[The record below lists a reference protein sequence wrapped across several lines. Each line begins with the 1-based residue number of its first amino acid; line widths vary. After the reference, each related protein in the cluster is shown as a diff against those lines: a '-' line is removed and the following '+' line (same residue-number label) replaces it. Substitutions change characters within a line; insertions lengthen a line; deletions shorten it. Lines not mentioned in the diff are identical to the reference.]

1 MNFKIFL
8 ENLENYSADVKQSI
22 KKLPK
27 DHAALIKGYKIKFEP
42 NNTLKNDAGHIGFID
57 EEKKTI
63 TVAAPWNYGRNFT
76 FLHEIAHA
84 VWKYKVSQEKKKEWT
99 ELFLKEKKKMKHE
112 SLNQNAEEIFA
123 MAYANFYSKHKL
135 LTYNNEK
142 WNNFVKNIS

>member
-22 KKLPK
+22 KGLPK
-27 DHAALIKGYKIKFEP
+27 NHAALIKGYKIKFEP
-42 NNTLKNDAGHIGFID
+42 NNTLKNDSGHIGFID

-63 TVAAPWNYGRNFT
+63 VIAAPWNYGRNFT
-76 FLHEIAHA
+76 LLHEIAHA
-84 VWKYKVSQEKKKEWT
+84 VWKYKVNEEKKKEWKK
-99 ELFLKEKKKMKHE
+99 LFLKEKKKMKHK

-142 WNNFVKNIS
+142 WNDFIKSIS